1 MSHRHLGVT
10 YTKSNITNTIKKQ
23 LLIVIISYTMK
34 MKCICIAILTY
45 FFTDTPKEKVL
56 SGKDKYLLEK
66 LKNTVSF
73 KTNVN
78 SKESV
83 SSKDKK

>member
-1 MSHRHLGVT
+1 
-10 YTKSNITNTIKKQ
+10 
-23 LLIVIISYTMK
+23 MK

-73 KTNVN
+73 ETNVN